1 MDDIQDTIS
10 KLKRNTHMEVGSD
23 FESNVF
29 SKIKRKK
36 KQRKITAS
44 VTLSLAVCGFI
55 YLAQATLIKGP
66 ASKPL
71 QNTALNT
78 GANAEKEMEPVS
90 DDVVFATSDDRS
102 SYVIEQVGYQKD
114 DGSF

>member
-1 MDDIQDTIS
+1 MDDIKDTIG
-10 KLKRNTHMEVGSD
+10 KLMRGPHMEVGSD

-29 SKIKRKK
+29 AKIKRKK
-36 KQRKITAS
+36 KQRKVTAS

-55 YLAQATLIKGP
+55 YMATLFKDPVHSPPI
-66 ASKPL
+66 
-71 QNTALNT
+71 QNTARNQKI
-78 GANAEKEMEPVS
+78 EKKMVPVS

-102 SYVIEQVGYQKD
+102 SYVIEQVGYNKD